1 MLLKKVLASTV
12 LASCALASQAQDSTK
27 SLTISGSV
35 DAYYRYNGGKD
46 ATNNLTSFTN
56 SANSFELGMASVR
69 ADATAW
75 SGKVGATVDLGY
87 GNRAKEFSYNDDGGL
102 AIIKQAFVTYAPTV
116 NLKFTAG
123 KFGTHVGYEVL
134 DPFANRNYSMGYM
147 FSYGPFFHTGIKAD
161 ITAGKVGFML
171 GVAQHVDQST
181 FSGSTSNI
189 KDLLAQVSVAATDKW
204 KFYLNYWGFFGAKA
218 LNADGA
224 AYSTNGAQSTSQL
237 DLVVLGTISDKF
249 SVGVNG
255 TLQSL
260 KFADASAKTESK
272 SWYGGALYLNYDP
285 ISALGIT
292 LRGEYIKDKDMIK
305 FGAAESIFQSTL
317 SFDIK
322 AGPLTFIPELRI
334 DNAKNEIF
342 VKGNGDASKSTF
354 SALAAVVYK
363 F

>member
-1 MLLKKVLASTV
+1 MSFKKVIASTV

-46 ATNNLTSFTN
+46 NTNSKTSFT
-56 SANSFELGMASVR
+56 SSQNSFELGMASVR
-69 ADATAW
+69 ADATAL
-75 SGKVGATVDLGY
+75 SGKIGATVDLGF
-87 GNRAKEFSYNDDGGL
+87 GNRAKEFSYNDNGNNGL
-102 AIIKQAFVTYAPTV
+102 QYIKQAYITYSPTAA
-116 NLKFTAG
+116 LKFTAG

-134 DPFANRNYSMGYM
+134 DPFANRNYSMSYM
-147 FSYGPFFHTGIKAD
+147 FTNGPFFHTGIKAD
-161 ITAGKVGFML
+161 VTAGKVGFML
-171 GVAQHVDQST
+171 GVANHVDQST
-181 FSGSTSNI
+181 AMSPI

-204 KFYLNYWGFFGAKA
+204 KFYLNYWGFFGAKSFV
-218 LNADGA
+218 
-224 AYSTNGAQSTSQL
+224 STNGSQSTSQL

-249 SVGVNG
+249 SLGVNG
-255 TLQSL
+255 TMQAL
-260 KFADASAKTESK
+260 KLDDGNSKTDSK

-305 FGAAESIFQSTL
+305 FGMAESIFQSTL
-317 SFDIK
+317 SFDCK
-322 AGPLTFIPELRI
+322 VGPLTIIPELRI

-342 VKGNGDASKSTF
+342 VKNDGAATKSTF
-354 SALAAVVYK
+354 SALVAAVYR

>member
-1 MLLKKVLASTV
+1 MTFKKAIASTV

-87 GNRAKEFSYNDDGGL
+87 GNRAKEFSYNDDGSL
-102 AIIKQAFVTYAPTV
+102 AIIKQAFVTYAPTA

-147 FSYGPFFHTGIKAD
+147 FSYGPFFHTGLKAD

-204 KFYLNYWGFFGAKA
+204 KFYLNYWGFFGAKSG
-218 LNADGA
+218 N
-224 AYSTNGAQSTSQL
+224 STNGAESTSQL

-260 KFADASAKTESK
+260 KLDDGNAKTDSK

-292 LRGEYIKDKDMIK
+292 LRGEYIKDKDLIK

-322 AGPLTFIPELRI
+322 AGPLTFIPELRL

-342 VKGNGDASKSTF
+342 VKGDGAATKSTF